1 MLVLTRPALGF
12 ELSFGRFTSAGEVD
26 SPAFFLQQGNRAL
39 LVMTMTFRRQREAG
53 FSFVE
58 AIFTIAIIGI
68 MSSIVVAAI
77 SNASRDAS
85 RVMARQQ
92 QASVQ
97 SALTAWVM
105 AQMRVSSNSAQ
116 FQSLENIRVAYNA
129 MSVSQRFDQ
138 LVPKPNSSDP
148 NRRAGFLDQTTA
160 DHFADYT
167 SNASQLQTLALYNS
181 QQYLTLPDWQT
192 GDFPHVDLVNM

>member
-1 MLVLTRPALGF
+1 M
-12 ELSFGRFTSAGEVD
+12 
-26 SPAFFLQQGNRAL
+26 NR
-39 LVMTMTFRRQREAG
+39 TIRKQRRSG

-77 SNASRDAS
+77 SNASRDAH

-105 AQMRVSSNSAQ
+105 AQMRVSTSSAQ
-116 FQSLENIRVAYNA
+116 FRSLESVRTYYN
-129 MSVSQRFDQ
+129 SQASSQLRFKL
-138 LVPKPNSSDP
+138 LVPDLTSPDP
-148 NRRAGFLDQTTA
+148 NLRVGYLDQTTA

-167 SNASQLQTLALYNS
+167 TNANQLQTAALYNA
-181 QQYLTLPDWQT
+181 QQYLSLPDWQS
-192 GDFPHVDLVNM
+192 GDFPRVDLVNL

>member
-1 MLVLTRPALGF
+1 M
-12 ELSFGRFTSAGEVD
+12 
-26 SPAFFLQQGNRAL
+26 N
-39 LVMTMTFRRQREAG
+39 MTIQKRRDTG

-77 SNASRDAS
+77 SNASRDAH

-105 AQMRVSSNSAQ
+105 AQMRVGNTAQ
-116 FQSLENIRVAYNA
+116 FRGLESVRTFYNTLTT
-129 MSVSQRFDQ
+129 SRDRFK
-138 LVPKPNSSDP
+138 LLKPDPASSDP
-148 NRRAGFLDQTTA
+148 SARVGFLDQTTA
-160 DHFADYT
+160 DHFDDYT
-167 SNASQLQTLALYNS
+167 SNANQLQTAALYNA
-181 QQYLTLPDWQT
+181 QQYLTLPDWQS
-192 GDFPHVDLVNM
+192 GDFPHVDLVNQ

>member
-1 MLVLTRPALGF
+1 MKMMK
-12 ELSFGRFTSAGEVD
+12 
-26 SPAFFLQQGNRAL
+26 Q
-39 LVMTMTFRRQREAG
+39 RRKRG

-77 SNASRDAS
+77 SNASRDAH

-105 AQMRVSSNSAQ
+105 AQMRVGNTAQ
-116 FQSLENIRVAYNA
+116 FRSLESVRTTYNA
-129 MSVSQRFDQ
+129 LASSKLRFN
-138 LVPKPNSSDP
+138 LLIPNPASSDP
-148 NRRAGFLDQTTA
+148 SLRVGFLDQTTA

-167 SNASQLQTLALYNS
+167 TNANQLQTAALANA
-181 QQYLTLPDWQT
+181 QQYLSFADWQI
-192 GDFPHVDLVNM
+192 GDFPHVDLVNQ

>member
-1 MLVLTRPALGF
+1 M
-12 ELSFGRFTSAGEVD
+12 
-26 SPAFFLQQGNRAL
+26 N
-39 LVMTMTFRRQREAG
+39 MTIRKQRRAG

-77 SNASRDAS
+77 SNASRDAH

-92 QASVQ
+92 QVSVQ

-105 AQMRVSSNSAQ
+105 AQMRVGNTAQ
-116 FQSLENIRVAYNA
+116 FRSLEDVRTTYN
-129 MSVSQRFDQ
+129 SVSSSQLRFN
-138 LVPKPNSSDP
+138 LLIPNATSPDP
-148 NRRAGFLDQTTA
+148 NLRAGFLDQTTA
-160 DHFADYT
+160 DHFAEYT
-167 SNASQLQTLALYNS
+167 SNANQLQSSALYNA

-192 GDFPHVDLVNM
+192 GDFPHVDLVNQ

>member
-1 MLVLTRPALGF
+1 M
-12 ELSFGRFTSAGEVD
+12 
-26 SPAFFLQQGNRAL
+26 N
-39 LVMTMTFRRQREAG
+39 MTIRRQRRSG

-77 SNASRDAS
+77 SNASRDAH
-85 RVMARQQ
+85 RVMGRQQ

-105 AQMRVSSNSAQ
+105 AQMRVNTNSAQ
-116 FQSLENIRVAYNA
+116 FQSLENVRTIYNA
-129 MSVSQRFDQ
+129 QPTSKLRFFKLLAPD
-138 LVPKPNSSDP
+138 PTSPDP
-148 NRRAGFLDQTTA
+148 NLRVGFVDQTTA

-167 SNASQLQTLALYNS
+167 TNDNQLQTASLYNA
-181 QQYLTLPDWQT
+181 QQYLLLPDWQS
-192 GDFPHVDLVNM
+192 GDFPHVDLVNQ

>member
-1 MLVLTRPALGF
+1 M
-12 ELSFGRFTSAGEVD
+12 
-26 SPAFFLQQGNRAL
+26 N
-39 LVMTMTFRRQREAG
+39 MTIRKQRKAG

-77 SNASRDAS
+77 SNASRDAH

-105 AQMRVSSNSAQ
+105 AQSRVGNTAQ
-116 FQSLENIRVAYNA
+116 FRSLENVRTTYNA
-129 MSVSQRFDQ
+129 LPTTLLRFNL
-138 LVPKPNSSDP
+138 LVPNATSPDP
-148 NRRAGFLDQTTA
+148 TLRAGFLDQTTA
-160 DHFADYT
+160 DHFLENT
-167 SNASQLQTLALYNS
+167 TNPSQLQTVALVNA
-181 QQYLTLPDWQT
+181 QQYLSLPDWQS
-192 GDFPHVDLVNM
+192 GDFPHVDLVNQ

>member
-1 MLVLTRPALGF
+1 MNT
-12 ELSFGRFTSAGEVD
+12 T
-26 SPAFFLQQGNRAL
+26 LQQ
-39 LVMTMTFRRQREAG
+39 RRHRG

-58 AIFTIAIIGI
+58 VIFTIAIIGI
-68 MSSIVVAAI
+68 MSSLVVAAI

-105 AQMRVSSNSAQ
+105 SQTRVGSTAQ
-116 FQSLENIRVAYNA
+116 FQSLESVRATYN
-129 MSVSQRFDQ
+129 SLGTTRDRFNK
-138 LVPKPNSSDP
+138 LVPYANSPDP
-148 NRRAGFLDQTTA
+148 SLRAGYLDQTTA

-167 SNASQLQTLALYNS
+167 TGTDKLLTAALTNA
-181 QQYLTLPDWQT
+181 QQYLTLPDWQS
-192 GDFPHVDLVNM
+192 GDFPHVDLVTP

>member
-1 MLVLTRPALGF
+1 M
-12 ELSFGRFTSAGEVD
+12 
-26 SPAFFLQQGNRAL
+26 N
-39 LVMTMTFRRQREAG
+39 MTIRKERRAG

-105 AQMRVSSNSAQ
+105 SQMRVSNSSAQ
-116 FQSLENIRVAYNA
+116 FQSLENVRTYYN
-129 MSVSQRFDQ
+129 SLSISQRFDQ
-138 LVPKPNSSDP
+138 LVPKPTSSDP
-148 NRRAGFLDQTTA
+148 SRRAGFLDQTTA

-167 SNASQLQTLALYNS
+167 TNANQLQTAALYNA
-181 QQYLTLPDWQT
+181 QQYLSLPDWQT
-192 GDFPHVDLVNM
+192 GDFPHVDLVNQ

>member
-1 MLVLTRPALGF
+1 MNT
-12 ELSFGRFTSAGEVD
+12 T
-26 SPAFFLQQGNRAL
+26 NRKQ
-39 LVMTMTFRRQREAG
+39 RRNG

-105 AQMRVSSNSAQ
+105 AQMRVGNTAQ
-116 FQSLENIRVAYNA
+116 FRSLESVRTTYNA
-129 MSVSQRFDQ
+129 LGSSQSRFNL
-138 LVPKPNSSDP
+138 LVPNPSSPDP
-148 NRRAGFLDQTTA
+148 SVRVGFLDQTTA

-167 SNASQLQTLALYNS
+167 TNSSQLQTAALSNS
-181 QQYLTLPDWQT
+181 QQYLTMPDWQS
-192 GDFPHVDLVNM
+192 GDFPHVDLVNQN

>member
-1 MLVLTRPALGF
+1 MNMTIKR
-12 ELSFGRFTSAGEVD
+12 GRE
-26 SPAFFLQQGNRAL
+26 Q
-39 LVMTMTFRRQREAG
+39 G

-77 SNASRDAS
+77 SNASRDAN

-105 AQMRVSSNSAQ
+105 AQMRVGSTAQYRGLESVRSEYNSKSSTQA
-116 FQSLENIRVAYNA
+116 
-129 MSVSQRFDQ
+129 RFE
-138 LVPKPNSSDP
+138 LLKPNPTSTDP
-148 NRRAGFLDQTTA
+148 SARVGFLDQTTA
-160 DHFADYT
+160 DHFTDYT
-167 SNASQLQTLALYNS
+167 SNANQLQTAALYNA
-181 QQYLTLPDWQT
+181 QQYLTLPDWQQ
-192 GDFPHVDLVNM
+192 GDFPRVDLVNQ

>member
-1 MLVLTRPALGF
+1 MNTTV
-12 ELSFGRFTSAGEVD
+12 
-26 SPAFFLQQGNRAL
+26 QK
-39 LVMTMTFRRQREAG
+39 RREKG

-77 SNASRDAS
+77 SNASRDAH

-105 AQMRVSSNSAQ
+105 AQSRVGNTAQ
-116 FQSLENIRVAYNA
+116 FRSLESVRTTYNA
-129 MSVSQRFDQ
+129 LPTTQTRFNL
-138 LVPKPNSSDP
+138 LVPNASSPDP
-148 NRRAGFLDQTTA
+148 SLRAGFLDQTTA
-160 DHFADYT
+160 DHFVEYT
-167 SNASQLQTLALYNS
+167 TNPSRLLTAALDNA
-181 QQYLTLPDWQT
+181 QQYLSLPDWQS
-192 GDFPHVDLVNM
+192 GDFPRVDLVNE